1 MTAIPSQ
8 LALDLRVP
16 GALECDAV
24 TPLGVTAE
32 AVFDWAQSTF
42 PYRTDTSMYLK
53 IYGEVAELIGSGGSA
68 DEIADMFILLM
79 DYAVRKRIDIT
90 QAVFEKLEINRRRTW
105 VTDSNGVSQ
114 HV

>member
-1 MTAIPSQ
+1 MSIPSQ
-8 LALDLRVP
+8 IALNLHVP

-24 TPLGVTAE
+24 TPLGVTAG
-32 AVFDWAQSTF
+32 AVFDWAQSAF

-53 IYGEVAELIGSGGSA
+53 IYGEVAEMIDSDGSA

-79 DYAVRKRIDIT
+79 DYAVRKRVDIT
-90 QAVFEKLEINRRRTW
+90 QAVFNKLEINRHRTW